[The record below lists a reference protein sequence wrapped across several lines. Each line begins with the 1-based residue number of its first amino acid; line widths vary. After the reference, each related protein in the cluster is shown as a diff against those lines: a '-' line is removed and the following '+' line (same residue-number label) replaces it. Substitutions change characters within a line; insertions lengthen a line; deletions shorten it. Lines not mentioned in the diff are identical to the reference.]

1 MIARIFCDMVR
12 SGQPWSKSSSQL
24 KISKWIK
31 NTSWIIIS
39 VELWNNSN
47 QKVFVQSAMWNEK
60 EGHDAATVRGIPAGQ
75 KAEVFDN
82 QAFARKLQST
92 TVEGSK

>member
-1 MIARIFCDMVR
+1 MIARIFSDLVR

-24 KISKWIK
+24 KLSKWVK
-31 NTSWIIIS
+31 NTSLIIIS

-60 EGHDAATVRGIPAGQ
+60 EGHDAATVRGNQ
-75 KAEVFDN
+75 KVLDN

-92 TVEGSK
+92 TPEGSK